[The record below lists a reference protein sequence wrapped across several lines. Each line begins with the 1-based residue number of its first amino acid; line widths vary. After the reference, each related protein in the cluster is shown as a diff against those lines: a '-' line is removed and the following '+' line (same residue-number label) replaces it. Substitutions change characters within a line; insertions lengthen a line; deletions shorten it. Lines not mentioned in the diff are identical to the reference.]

1 MSIRWR
7 ILALLVGIAV
17 FASALC
23 VILQDRALS
32 RDLER
37 NAVARLERSAHSSNL
52 LVETHLRTLHDVY
65 TAISGTPQF
74 RANLEV
80 EDPPTLEHYARELL
94 RKQKAARILFF
105 DLDGHI
111 TASAGDF
118 DVEEAARNVQGSD
131 LIAHQGKPFAV
142 VSVTLATR
150 GVQVG
155 RLVAVEQISASTI
168 DEWSNLCGAEVMFG
182 EPPEEADRRIVHLVR
197 PLPNLPL
204 YVRSSLEAERNAS
217 DRSRANLLAAGSIT
231 LLAVLIASWLL
242 ANWLVSGIL
251 ALKDAAERIGRGD
264 FRARVRLD
272 RSDEIGAVA
281 ESVNEMASHLE
292 RHATTLE
299 RKNRELVTV
308 NSDLVTARD
317 NAEAASRAKS
327 DFLANMSHEI
337 RTPMTAILGYT
348 ELLLDDDAPR
358 AERREW
364 TDAVRRNGD
373 YLLTLINSILD
384 ISTIENASLH
394 AARSPTA
401 PYEIVDEVVEM
412 MRAEAEAKGLVLSLE
427 RLPGVPDRIQTN
439 GPRLRQVVT
448 QLLNNA
454 IKFTPQGSVR
464 VVVRLE
470 HAPGT
475 GAPRLAI
482 DVTDTGIGVRP
493 HDIER
498 IFEPFTQVDSSS
510 TRVFGGTGLGL
521 AIAKRVAEMLG
532 GDVTVQSAPGAG
544 STFTVHVD
552 TGPLEGGVLAPVQPA
567 AADAGLQLEGRVL
580 LAEDNRDNRRLI
592 RALLGKA
599 GIELET
605 AENGQIAVERALY
618 ARDQGDP
625 FDLIIMDM
633 QMPVLDGYD
642 ATRRLRDAG
651 YTGAIIAL
659 TAHAMKEDR
668 EKCLEAGCD
677 DFATKPIDRASLIE
691 TVTPYVRKTGQP

>member
-7 ILALLVGIAV
+7 ILGLLVGIAV

-23 VILQDRALS
+23 LLLQDRALS

-37 NAVARLERSAHSSNL
+37 NAVVRLERSAHSANL
-52 LVETHLRTLHDVY
+52 LVENHLRTLHDVY

-105 DLDGHI
+105 DLDNRI

-118 DVEEAARNVQGSD
+118 DLENAARNVQGED
-131 LIAHQGKPFAV
+131 LISHQGKPFAV
-142 VSVTLATR
+142 VSITLATR
-150 GVQVG
+150 GVQLG
-155 RLVAVEQISASTI
+155 RLVAVEQIGASTI
-168 DEWSNLCGAEVMFG
+168 DEWSSLCGAEVVFG
-182 EPPEEADRRIVHLVR
+182 TPSEEGDQRIVHLVR
-197 PLPNLPL
+197 PLPDLPL
-204 YVRSSLEAERNAS
+204 YVRSSLEAERHAS

-231 LLAVLIASWLL
+231 LLAVLITSWLL
-242 ANWLVSGIL
+242 SNWLVAGIL
-251 ALKDAAERIGRGD
+251 ALKEAAERIGRGD
-264 FRARVRLD
+264 FRARVRLK
-272 RSDEIGAVA
+272 RRDEIGAMA
-281 ESVNEMASHLE
+281 ESVNDMASHLE

-308 NSDLVTARD
+308 NADLMTARD

-358 AERREW
+358 SERQEW

-401 PYEIVDEVVEM
+401 PFEIVEEVVEM
-412 MRAEAEAKGLVLSLE
+412 MRAEAEAKGLVLSLD
-427 RLPGVPDRIQTN
+427 RLPGVPERIQTN

-448 QLLNNA
+448 QLVNNA

-464 VVVRLE
+464 VTVRLE
-470 HAPGT
+470 PTPGS
-475 GAPRLAI
+475 GVPRLAI

-493 HDIER
+493 NDIER

-544 STFTVHVD
+544 STFSVHVD
-552 TGPLEGGVLAPVQPA
+552 TGPLEGSSLPVA
-567 AADAGLQLEGRVL
+567 ATVAADASLMLEGRVL

-605 AENGQIAVERALY
+605 AENGQIAYERALY

-668 EKCLEAGCD
+668 EKCLDAGCD

-691 TVTPYVRKTGQP
+691 TVTPYVRKAGQL